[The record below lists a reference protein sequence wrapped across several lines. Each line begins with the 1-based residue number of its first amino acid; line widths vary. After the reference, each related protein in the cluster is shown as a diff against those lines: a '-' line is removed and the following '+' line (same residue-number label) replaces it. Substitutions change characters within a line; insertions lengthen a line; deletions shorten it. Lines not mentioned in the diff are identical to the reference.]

1 MENIVV
7 SEVENEV
14 VTITLNQPKKKML
27 YLLLYE
33 MKYQKH

>member
-27 YLLLYE
+27 YLLLCE